1 LGKAT
6 SLIIIDSKIFEKE
19 DRDMKIHGKNTIRVR
34 DGIEFRDHGGNVK
47 RLINQETVG
56 SKRLTISIVFL
67 NPGEE
72 VIPNK
77 HEAEEAFFFI
87 QGQGFV
93 LVEGFGETFIE
104 KNVALWVPSNAE
116 HTFRNTGDEPL
127 ISVACKV
134 L

>member
-1 LGKAT
+1 
-6 SLIIIDSKIFEKE
+6 
-19 DRDMKIHGKNTIRVR
+19 MKFHGKNTIRVR
-34 DGIEFRDHGGNVK
+34 EGIEFRKHGGNVK

-56 SKRLTISIVFL
+56 SKKLTVSIVFL

-77 HEAEEAFFFI
+77 HDDEEAFFFI
-87 QGQGFV
+87 QGQG
-93 LVEGFGETFIE
+93 LATVEGYGETSIE
-104 KNVALWVPSNAE
+104 KNMALWVPSNAE

-127 ISVACKV
+127 ISVACKA

>member
-1 LGKAT
+1 
-6 SLIIIDSKIFEKE
+6 
-19 DRDMKIHGKNTIRVR
+19 MKFHGKNTISVR
-34 DGIEFRDHGGNVK
+34 EGIEFRDHGGHVR

-56 SKRLTISIVFL
+56 SKRLTVSIVFL

-72 VIPNK
+72 VVSNK
-77 HEAEEAFFFI
+77 HGDEEAFFFI
-87 QGQGFV
+87 QGKG
-93 LVEGFGETFIE
+93 LASVEGFGETSIE
-104 KNVALWVPSNAE
+104 KNMVLWVPSNAE

>member
-1 LGKAT
+1 ME
-6 SLIIIDSKIFEKE
+6 F
-19 DRDMKIHGKNTIRVR
+19 HGKNAIRVR
-34 DGIEFRDHGGNVK
+34 EGIEFRGHGGNVK

-72 VIPNK
+72 IISNK
-77 HEAEEAFFFI
+77 HENEEAFFFI
-87 QGQGFV
+87 QGQG
-93 LVEGFGETFIE
+93 LAIVEGFDETSIE

-116 HTFRNTGDEPL
+116 HTFKNTGDEPL
-127 ISVACKV
+127 ISVACKA